1 MLWAGL
7 NAVAGLDNPG
17 SLAIYAEKKIPES
30 LRLEEGGGRG
40 LVWMGEG
47 QTSTHHRVRVWAS
60 PLPGAATR
68 GSHREEP
75 LGPHFQATV
84 PGIKS
89 PFIRNVWH
97 GNSGADGTVA
107 LITCC

>member
-17 SLAIYAEKKIPES
+17 SLAIYAEKKS
-30 LRLEEGGGRG
+30 LSLLGWRKVGDRG
-40 LVWMGEG
+40 LVWMGKG
-47 QTSTHHRVRVWAS
+47 QTSTHHRVVVRAS
-60 PLPGAATR
+60 PLQGLQP

-84 PGIKS
+84 PG
-89 PFIRNVWH
+89 FY
-97 GNSGADGTVA
+97 
-107 LITCC
+107 